1 MEYAMTKKE
10 YKMVQQK
17 QTLQRLVDSIINQ
30 LTPETV
36 KGNFRILNEINP
48 LLVLKT
54 DPEIVKSVIRGL
66 INTLFEK
73 SSNRHILISA
83 KEYGNV
89 LLVHVKDLNN
99 ESSAISEMLP
109 FSIIEKAKMIS
120 GYVGITRHF
129 DNTTVVAFSFPNLP
143 MAA

>member
-1 MEYAMTKKE
+1 
-10 YKMVQQK
+10 MVQQK
-17 QTLQRLVDSIINQ
+17 HTLQRLVDSIINQ

-99 ESSAISEMLP
+99 ESSAMSEMLP

>member
-1 MEYAMTKKE
+1 
-10 YKMVQQK
+10 MVQQK